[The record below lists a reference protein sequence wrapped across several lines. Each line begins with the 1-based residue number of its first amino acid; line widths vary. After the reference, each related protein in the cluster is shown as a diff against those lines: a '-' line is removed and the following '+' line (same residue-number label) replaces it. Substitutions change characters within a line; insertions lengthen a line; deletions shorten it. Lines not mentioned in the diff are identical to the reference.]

1 MLISFEQRT
10 QRQKCSGHCSGHVQV
25 AARSSQDG
33 NLHQHQ
39 LSKVR
44 QIRHLWA
51 VLLRCAQGRQI
62 CGLAVWSESR
72 PQRVVWGLPQC
83 QAPRE
88 GPWVARLRPSPAKPP
103 LAARAEA
110 VTVAPPLPVE
120 SERGHRKRPRSCR
133 RSGPHA
139 RPPQSAC
146 NTKPRRYAPQST
158 EARPGCPIGPLSL
171 S

>member
-1 MLISFEQRT
+1 
-10 QRQKCSGHCSGHVQV
+10 V
-25 AARSSQDG
+25 RSSQDG

-51 VLLRCAQGRQI
+51 VPLRCAQGRQI

-88 GPWVARLRPSPAKPP
+88 GPWGARLRPSPRSPH
-103 LAARAEA
+103 E
-110 VTVAPPLPVE
+110 
-120 SERGHRKRPRSCR
+120 PR
-133 RSGPHA
+133 
-139 RPPQSAC
+139 
-146 NTKPRRYAPQST
+146 
-158 EARPGCPIGPLSL
+158 L
-171 S
+171 